1 LERDYPLLLKKP
13 ESSLSKDDVYQI
25 WLKLAQWFWKKRFL
39 NFKNF
44 QIIFTLSLLSPL
56 GEGLS
61 PFFEQTHIP
70 FTQG

>member
-1 LERDYPLLLKKP
+1 LIEFGQLVLEKKIF
-13 ESSLSKDDVYQI
+13 Y
-25 WLKLAQWFWKKRFL
+25 
-39 NFKNF
+39 KNF

-61 PFFEQTHIP
+61 LLFEQTHIP